1 MLTQRAVAASPAW
14 HAPLSWTGALR
25 PPAIVAGCLLD
36 GISVFQGP
44 NYCLAKSLQEWRAI
58 AARHRGAIVSA
69 NVASAARTESVVSS
83 TSAAAALEGMQALF
97 PPFVAFDEDVARLVM
112 AALLLWDLGADGAAT
127 AGDVGH
133 VMDVP
138 ARNSVHGGIDRI
150 PYSMDSAGNFGV
162 VAGRLF
168 VKHGL
173 CPEGLLAELKKEERL
188 TTGNEKNGSGICGM
202 V

>member
-1 MLTQRAVAASPAW
+1 MDYISERVLEERPNSALSYLLSPSTVHHSSDTCFADAARRRAASPAW

-58 AARHRGAIVSA
+58 ATRHRGAIVSA

-97 PPFVAFDEDVARLVM
+97 PSIIYAKITSM
-112 AALLLWDLGADGAAT
+112 SK
-127 AGDVGH
+127 
-133 VMDVP
+133 
-138 ARNSVHGGIDRI
+138 NINI
-150 PYSMDSAGNFGV
+150 P
-162 VAGRLF
+162 
-168 VKHGL
+168 
-173 CPEGLLAELKKEERL
+173 
-188 TTGNEKNGSGICGM
+188 I
-202 V
+202 